1 MQKQYLRWFLLV
13 CIAAGGFVT
22 TWVVFI
28 VGLPSD
34 EMVIQGWVV
43 LVQSL
48 SSLVLFIAWGIELV
62 RLFSQPEQDFHF
74 SLFDRDWKSWFALS
88 AIAVGITFAK
98 FGIGAQLG
106 LVDFGVW
113 IFPLMYM
120 STLLMSPKWPSMD
133 WYQEE
138 ILIYLVRITPG
149 MLLNVLGMY
158 IGSYVLLV
166 VFSQST
172 YVVSLVANRA
182 FSVALLVILIGLSMG
197 LLLNDLVN
205 LERVYSG
212 KVLGRVLT
220 RLALAVIIGFA
231 PETVIFSG
239 MEKETGD
246 WIMAFSIVLLLYVI
260 YIGLSKTKKFV
271 EVPGEVGV

>member
-205 LERVYSG
+205 LEKVYSG

>member
-1 MQKQYLRWFLLV
+1 
-13 CIAAGGFVT
+13 
-22 TWVVFI
+22 
-28 VGLPSD
+28 
-34 EMVIQGWVV
+34 
-43 LVQSL
+43 
-48 SSLVLFIAWGIELV
+48 
-62 RLFSQPEQDFHF
+62 
-74 SLFDRDWKSWFALS
+74 
-88 AIAVGITFAK
+88 
-98 FGIGAQLG
+98 
-106 LVDFGVW
+106 
-113 IFPLMYM
+113 
-120 STLLMSPKWPSMD
+120 MSPKWPSMD